1 MDDLALH
8 VQSLAWI
15 RFQTSA
21 LVIAPIQ
28 HSCTRCCR
36 DLGMKHLKRYAHHLT
51 DGTCL
56 ELVCA
61 GNARCHVAT
70 RNEHGI
76 NDLVVADLALIA
88 FELLSD
94 WFCCICCCWCC
105 WGWFLLRVFFLEPI
119 DELMEPRPWILQIHD
134 PSTIVLLTRKQ
145 FVEEHPLMTSHLEDT
160 PVRLLQILVEIR
172 ECARF

>member
-1 MDDLALH
+1 MGDLALH
-8 VQSLAWI
+8 VQSLA
-15 RFQTSA
+15 
-21 LVIAPIQ
+21 LVITPIQ
-28 HSCTRCCR
+28 ATCTWYCR
-36 DLGMKHLKRYAHHLT
+36 DLGVKHFKSYAHDLT
-51 DGTCL
+51 DRAYL

-61 GNARCHVAT
+61 GNAGCHVAT

-105 WGWFLLRVFFLEPI
+105 WRWFLLRVFFLEPI

-172 ECARF
+172 ECTRF